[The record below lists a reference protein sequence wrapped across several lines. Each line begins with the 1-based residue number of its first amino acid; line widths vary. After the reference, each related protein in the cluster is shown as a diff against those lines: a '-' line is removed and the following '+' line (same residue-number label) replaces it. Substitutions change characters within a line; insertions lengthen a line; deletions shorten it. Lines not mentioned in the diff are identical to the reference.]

1 MEGVADNEMAKAL
14 ELTNFGVVDWVIVG
28 LYLLISVF
36 IGFWV
41 KRYVSDMATYI
52 GAGRKVGTWLGVATM
67 TGTELGLVTVMY
79 MAQKGFSGGFA
90 AFHLALIAGVATL
103 FIGLT
108 GFIVAPLRRARVLTI
123 PEFYEKRFS
132 RSVRV
137 LGGVLLAFAG
147 ILNMGLFLQVGSK
160 FLVGITGLPIDGEVL
175 KWVMVTLLVLVLVY
189 TTLGGMI
196 SVVLTDYIQF
206 VVLSFGLIAA
216 TCLAVSQLGWANIFD
231 TVSRE
236 MGEKGFDPVAEGS
249 EFGPYYVAW
258 MIIAA
263 GLIGSAVWPTAVAR
277 ALAAESEKT
286 LRRQYVWS
294 SVSFTIRFMLPM
306 FWGICAFVFIKTAA
320 GGEDLRTLFFPAGE
334 GIEPVDDLYA
344 LPMFMGRLLP
354 TMLLGVIAAAMI
366 AAFMSTHDSYL
377 LCWSSV
383 ITQDIVA
390 PLMGGEVS
398 AKARVNITRVVI
410 LLIGVF
416 LLYWG
421 LFYKGKQDLWDYMA
435 VSGGIYFTGAF
446 VVLVLG
452 IYWKGASSVGAILGL
467 LSGFLMIFGLDPVQR
482 AVGLKYEDSS
492 TGEMV
497 ERLSSAQ
504 VGLIVVALAA
514 LLMIAGSLIFPDR
527 RGDGGE
533 DQIQSAEGAGA

>member
-1 MEGVADNEMAKAL
+1 METKMADAL
-14 ELTNFGVVDWVIVG
+14 ELTNFGIVDWVIVG
-28 LYLLISVF
+28 IYLLISVF

-108 GFIVAPLRRARVLTI
+108 GFIVVPLRRARVLTI
-123 PEFYEKRFS
+123 PEYYEKRFS
-132 RSVRV
+132 RNVRV

-160 FLVGITGLPIDGEVL
+160 FLVGITGLPIDGEAL

-196 SVVLTDYIQF
+196 SVVLTDYVQF
-206 VVLSFGLIAA
+206 VVLSFGLIVA
-216 TCLAVSQLGWANIFD
+216 TWLAVGKLGWANIFD
-231 TVSRE
+231 TVTRE

-277 ALAAESEKT
+277 ALAAKSEKS
-286 LRRQYVWS
+286 LKRQYVWS
-294 SVSFTIRFMLPM
+294 SVSFTVRFMLPM

-334 GIEPVDDLYA
+334 GGEAVDELYA

-354 TMLLGVIAAAMI
+354 TMLLGIIAAAMI

-390 PLMGGEVS
+390 PLMGGDLS
-398 AKARVNITRVVI
+398 AKTRVNITRVVI
-410 LLIGVF
+410 VLIGMF

-452 IYWKGASSVGAILGL
+452 IYWEGASSVGAIFGL

-482 AVGLKYEDSS
+482 MVGLKYEIES
-492 TGEMV
+492 TGKTV
-497 ERLSSAQ
+497 ELLSSAQ
-504 VGLIVVALAA
+504 VGLLVVALAA
-514 LLMIAGSLIFPDR
+514 LSMIAGSLIFPDR
-527 RGDGGE
+527 KDE
-533 DQIQSAEGAGA
+533 AEKTQTPEGAEA